1 MRALLQFW
9 QSHAGELAKLVGQH
23 VLLVGISTVTAV
35 LIGIPAGVLAF
46 QSPRVGRPLVF
57 LANIAQTI
65 PSLALLGFLLPLP
78 FIGGVGPRTALVTL
92 TIYALLPIVR
102 TTVGG
107 LQSLDQS
114 VLEVGTAMGMT
125 RRQLLFLVEL
135 PLALPSIVAGIRVAT
150 VIGVGTAT
158 IAAAIGAGGLGEYI
172 FRGLSMVDTTTILA
186 GAIPA
191 AMLAL
196 IADGGLAWL
205 QSRLEQRERPLRA
218 SALLLVTAL
227 SMLVVLIWSTST
239 SASRPVVVG
248 SKNFTEQVV
257 LGELIAQTIEAAG
270 VPVTRKLNLGGTF
283 ICDRALR
290 SADIDLY
297 VEYTGTAVTAVFHR
311 KVTQDPGETLQQT
324 RELYARDGITALPS
338 LGFNNTFT
346 ILVRRRDAERMG
358 LRTIEDLRTPA
369 ISWTAGFGYE
379 FLQRDD
385 GYPGLSRRYALR
397 FGRAPRA
404 MDLSL
409 IYKALADGQVDVIAG
424 DATNAQID
432 ALDLTALTDNLG
444 YFPPYVA
451 VPVVRTAELLRYPQ
465 IGRATT
471 RLAGRVTEK
480 DMRAMNRAVDLDHR
494 SPRDVA
500 AEFLATLR

>member
-1 MRALLQFW
+1 
-9 QSHAGELAKLVGQH
+9 
-23 VLLVGISTVTAV
+23 
-35 LIGIPAGVLAF
+35 
-46 QSPRVGRPLVF
+46 
-57 LANIAQTI
+57 
-65 PSLALLGFLLPLP
+65 
-78 FIGGVGPRTALVTL
+78 
-92 TIYALLPIVR
+92 
-102 TTVGG
+102 
-107 LQSLDQS
+107 
-114 VLEVGTAMGMT
+114 
-125 RRQLLFLVEL
+125 
-135 PLALPSIVAGIRVAT
+135 
-150 VIGVGTAT
+150 
-158 IAAAIGAGGLGEYI
+158 
-172 FRGLSMVDTTTILA
+172 
-186 GAIPA
+186 
-191 AMLAL
+191 
-196 IADGGLAWL
+196 
-205 QSRLEQRERPLRA
+205 
-218 SALLLVTAL
+218 
-227 SMLVVLIWSTST
+227 
-239 SASRPVVVG
+239 
-248 SKNFTEQVV
+248 
-257 LGELIAQTIEAAG
+257 
-270 VPVTRKLNLGGTF
+270 LGGTF

-324 RELYARDGITALPS
+324 RELYARDGITALPP

-471 RLAGRVTEK
+471 RLAGRITEK
-480 DMRAMNRAVDLDHR
+480 DMRAMNRAVDVDHR